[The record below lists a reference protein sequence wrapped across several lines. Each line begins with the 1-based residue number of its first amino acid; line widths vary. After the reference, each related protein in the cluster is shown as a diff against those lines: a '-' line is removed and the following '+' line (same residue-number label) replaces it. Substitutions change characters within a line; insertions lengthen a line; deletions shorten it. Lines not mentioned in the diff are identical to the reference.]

1 MQQHIKS
8 KNDEVQILKER
19 LVALEILVTTN
30 SEKLVATNSEIQKT
44 ATTKINK
51 IKRTKKRREKKK
63 SKTNDKFALQT
74 LVELTNK
81 FSALEVE
88 EKIETLEIE
97 EFPEIQN
104 EKVISPTNE
113 NREETDEPT
122 LVEKQKQK
130 RVPPIMIDESL
141 NTPALLD
148 EISAIV
154 GAKIQARVTNGK
166 LKVFPESIDAHRK
179 IQNFISVKKL
189 KSHTFEM
196 QNQKQ
201 LKVTIRG
208 LPINYNQ
215 EEIIEEIKN
224 QGSIPKHISLLKS
237 RRANTN
243 MPLFL
248 VVLNKNP
255 VNQDIYN
262 IEHIGYFRVKI
273 ESLKKNTMP
282 PQCYRCQQFYHHSR
296 FCNREPKCLKCG
308 QKHLTKDCQ
317 KSSKTPPKCA
327 LCERPHPANYSGCPN
342 NPQNYKPKPVKNV

>member
-1 MQQHIKS
+1 MEPDNSDEEMNS
-8 KNDEVQILKER
+8 KEKEG
-19 LVALEILVTTN
+19 
-30 SEKLVATNSEIQKT
+30 
-44 ATTKINK
+44 
-51 IKRTKKRREKKK
+51 KKK
-63 SKTNDKFALQT
+63 SKTDDKLALQT
-74 LVELTNK
+74 PVELTNK

-88 EKIETLEIE
+88 EKTETLEIE

-122 LVEKQKQK
+122 LVEKKQK

-141 NTPALLD
+141 NTTALLD

-154 GAKIQARVTNGK
+154 GVKIQARMTNGK

-189 KSHTFEM
+189 KSHTLEM

-201 LKVTIRG
+201 LKVIIRG
-208 LPINYNQ
+208 LPIDYNQ

-224 QGSIPKHISLLKS
+224 QGPIPEHISLLKS
-237 RRANTN
+237 RRTNTN

-262 IEHIGYFRVKI
+262 IVHIGYFRIKI

-282 PQCYRCQQFYHHSR
+282 PQCYRCQQFILRSM
-296 FCNREPKCLKCG
+296 KS
-308 QKHLTKDCQ
+308 TKWIKFQEDIFRNMEDEEHN
-317 KSSKTPPKCA
+317 TA
-327 LCERPHPANYSGCPN
+327 LNAN
-342 NPQNYKPKPVKNV
+342 QNAS

>member
-1 MQQHIKS
+1 MEPDYSDEEMNSKEKEVSDVLLRISEFNVSEVNIAIDNVTQYDECFRLALKFSKKLNKISFRDMQQHIKS
-8 KNDEVQILKER
+8 KEEEVQILKER
-19 LVALEILVTTN
+19 LVAIGKLVTTN
-30 SEKLVATNSEIQKT
+30 SEKLVLEI
-44 ATTKINK
+44 
-51 IKRTKKRREKKK
+51 
-63 SKTNDKFALQT
+63 
-74 LVELTNK
+74 
-81 FSALEVE
+81 E
-88 EKIETLEIE
+88 EKTGTLEIE

-122 LVEKQKQK
+122 LVEKKKKK

-154 GAKIQARVTNGK
+154 GVKIQTRMTNGK

-201 LKVTIRG
+201 LKVIIRG
-208 LPINYNQ
+208 LPIYYNQ
-215 EEIIEEIKN
+215 EEIKN
-224 QGSIPKHISLLKS
+224 QGPIPEHISLLKS
-237 RRANTN
+237 RRTNTN

-255 VNQDIYN
+255 VKAP
-262 IEHIGYFRVKI
+262 VA
-273 ESLKKNTMP
+273 
-282 PQCYRCQQFYHHSR
+282 
-296 FCNREPKCLKCG
+296 
-308 QKHLTKDCQ
+308 
-317 KSSKTPPKCA
+317 TPP
-327 LCERPHPANYSGCPN
+327 RISPSNG
-342 NPQNYKPKPVKNV
+342 NPMELRT